1 MIEKLKIILEMIKI
15 EHTIFAMPFLYAGAI
30 LASKGLPSLHVLI
43 WITIGLFSARSA
55 AMLLNRLIDRDID
68 AKNPRTKERALPR
81 GVIGEREVIFV
92 IILCLIILLICA
104 LKLNM
109 LCVKLYPLAVTLFVI
124 YPYLKRFTWL
134 SHIALG
140 STLAIAPI
148 GSWVAVKASLDLGI
162 ILLGLAVVFWVAGF
176 DVIYAC
182 QDIEFDRSFGLCS
195 IPAKFGLR
203 KAFFFSAVFHLLT
216 VVFLF
221 ATYFVMHL
229 GKGFLFGVIVISLL
243 LAYEHLIVK
252 PGNLKKVNVAFF
264 KVNALVS
271 LCFLLATILEVIV

>member
-1 MIEKLKIILEMIKI
+1 MVEKLEKLRVILEMIKI
-15 EHTIFAMPFLYAGAI
+15 EHTLFAMPFLYAGAI
-30 LASKGLPSLHVLI
+30 LASNGLPTKHVLI

-55 AMLLNRLIDRDID
+55 GMLLNRLIDKDID
-68 AKNPRTKERALPR
+68 AKNPRTKNRALPR
-81 GVIGEREVIFV
+81 GAIGEREVVFV
-92 IILCLIILLICA
+92 IFLCLAILLICA
-104 LKLNM
+104 FKLNM
-109 LCVKLYPLAVTLFVI
+109 LCVKLYPLAVALFI
-124 YPYLKRFTWL
+124 LYPYLKRFTWL
-134 SHIALG
+134 CHIALG
-140 STLAIAPI
+140 LTLAIAPI

-182 QDIEFDRSFGLCS
+182 QDIDFDRSFGLHS

-203 KAFFFSAVFHLLT
+203 KALLFSAFFHFLT

-229 GKGFLFGVIVISLL
+229 GKGFLIGVVIISLL
-243 LAYEHLIVK
+243 LAYEHLVEDIDI
-252 PGNLKKVNVAFF
+252 AFF

-271 LCFLLATILEVIV
+271 LCFLLATILEVIIK